1 LGLPEGSPLV
11 EALSAAASYQAPLH
25 RSVTEPLLLAGV
37 PREFAILNL
46 TGATALVLGLHSWL
60 GIPLGLL
67 VHTIAVWGA
76 KRDPYFLEVFQRHMR
91 WKAFYHV

>member
-1 LGLPEGSPLV
+1 MV
-11 EALSAAASYQAPLH
+11 EALSAAASDQAPLH